1 MSYKILVGV
10 SNRHVHLSKEH
21 LEILFGKGYQL
32 KVLRE
37 IRQPGQYAAEET
49 VTLLG
54 KQDLQARIVGPLR
67 ENTQVEI
74 LTSDQYVLEIKV
86 PKKVSGDLDN
96 TPGIKIKGPKGIVNL
111 EDGVMI
117 AEKHLHLSQEES
129 KKLNLFN
136 GSRVN
141 LVHENGAK
149 FNVIVRSGKDHL
161 SEFHLDKDEA
171 ESLNI
176 KTGDYVE
183 IEH

>member
-1 MSYKILVGV
+1 MKYKILVGV
-10 SNRHVHLSKEH
+10 SNRHVHISKEH

-37 IRQPGQYAAEET
+37 IRQPRQYAAEET

-67 ENTQVEI
+67 EKTQVEI
-74 LTSDQYVLEIKV
+74 LTTDQYVLGIKV

-96 TPGIKIKGPKGIVNL
+96 TPGIKIKGPKGIINL
-111 EDGVMI
+111 ENGVII

-129 KKLNLFN
+129 EKLNLSN

-141 LVHENGAK
+141 LVHENGTK
-149 FNVIVRSGKDHL
+149 FNAIVRSGKDHL

-183 IEH
+183 IEY

>member
-1 MSYKILVGV
+1 MKILVGV
-10 SNRHVHLSKEH
+10 SNRHVHISKEH

-32 KVLRE
+32 KILRE
-37 IRQPGQYAAEET
+37 IRQPSQYAAEET

-54 KQDLQARIVGPLR
+54 KQDLQARIVGQLR
-67 ENTQVEI
+67 EKTQVEI
-74 LTSDQYVLEIKV
+74 MYSDQKKLGIKAPIKISGNLE
-86 PKKVSGDLDN
+86 N
-96 TPGIKIKGPKGIVNL
+96 TPGIKIKGPKGIISL
-111 EDGVMI
+111 ENGVMI

-129 KKLNLFN
+129 KKLNLSN

-141 LVHENGAK
+141 LIHENGTR
-149 FNVIVRSGKDHL
+149 FNVIVRSGKYHL

-183 IEH
+183 IEY